1 MFDRSPIYRSF
12 VLTLWQEH
20 GRGSS
25 EPSVWRFRLDDPRTG
40 QRRGFADLE
49 ALVAALEREMAANWR
64 DEQGRQPHPAAQPGG
79 QGRDPWADA

>member
-1 MFDRSPIYRSF
+1 MLDRPPTYRSF

-25 EPSVWRFRLDDPRTG
+25 EPAVWRFRLDDPRTG

-64 DEQGRQPHPAAQPGG
+64 DDQGRQPHPAA
-79 QGRDPWADA
+79 

>member
-20 GRGSS
+20 GRGPS
-25 EPSVWRFRLDDPRTG
+25 EPAVWRFRLEDPRTG

-49 ALVAALEREMAANWR
+49 ALVAALEDVMGGGRTQGEDAA
-64 DEQGRQPHPAAQPGG
+64 DQSPARP
-79 QGRDPWADA
+79 